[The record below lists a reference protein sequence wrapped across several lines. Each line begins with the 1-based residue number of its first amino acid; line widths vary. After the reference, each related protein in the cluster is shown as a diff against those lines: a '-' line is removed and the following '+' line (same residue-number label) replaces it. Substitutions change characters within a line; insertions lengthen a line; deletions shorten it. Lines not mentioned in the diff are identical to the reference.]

1 MVSDTFWNAIW
12 LGLIQI
18 YTINIERHKSE
29 MDDKYTDLAVHLQ
42 EVDSRSKSNEHRI
55 DDLESDM
62 KETKDMQIT
71 LVKLANGV
79 ENMGTQL
86 MDVKQDIQEVKKGQD
101 ELSDKVTTLENKPA
115 QEEKKKRDKIV
126 FEVVKYVIIG
136 IIGFLLAQ
144 LAPGVF

>member
-1 MVSDTFWNAIW
+1 MENKE
-12 LGLIQI
+12 
-18 YTINIERHKSE
+18 YTQ
-29 MDDKYTDLAVHLQ
+29 LAVHLQ

-86 MDVKQDIQEVKKGQD
+86 MDVKNDIQDVKKSQD
-101 ELSDKVTTLENKPA
+101 EISDKVTILENKPA
-115 QEEKKKRDKIV
+115 QETKKRVESIRMELLKFFIV
-126 FEVVKYVIIG
+126 G
-136 IIGFLLAQ
+136 LAGFLLAQ
-144 LAPGVF
+144 ALPAIF